1 MVDHCCCQEFVRLFA
16 DSDSWYIGSL
26 FENGLLTL
34 FTFFYADD
42 EEEHLDYVQL
52 TQKHKVA
59 IRAIRR
65 VNYQESHVHNK
76 ILNHRLKAC
85 NLKQHRIHTKY
96 ILLNGRFS
104 LHFGEPNLRNI
115 LIYNCRWSFWLLD
128 ENSKKPWSL
137 TTSKMSSNNTQPAT
151 LISSVVSRFC
161 KQGSR
166 VLYSHSDDYHFIEIV
181 SIAQIFEYSLH
192 SIKQMV

>member
-1 MVDHCCCQEFVRLFA
+1 MDFNLMIGFHLVCFRYKPNSSFVRLPTIRRPNLRDVLYKSSPPPAPSAICSSISEAGRDGTNDVTGKWLITVAAKNSSGYLPILTVDTLVAFLKMG
-16 DSDSWYIGSL
+16 Y
-26 FENGLLTL
+26 LLCL
-34 FTFFYADD
+34 LFFYADD

-115 LIYNCRWSFWLLD
+115 LIYNCR
-128 ENSKKPWSL
+128 
-137 TTSKMSSNNTQPAT
+137 
-151 LISSVVSRFC
+151 
-161 KQGSR
+161 
-166 VLYSHSDDYHFIEIV
+166 
-181 SIAQIFEYSLH
+181 
-192 SIKQMV
+192 